1 MTRMLS
7 DMLATL
13 NAASGFI
20 ITLGGGLLG
29 WERHHLQ
36 GTGNAILGVLFGL
49 LVGFAMAAIFCGT
62 LATLILIEKHLRHLV
77 AEAAE
82 TRRARKG

>member
-1 MTRMLS
+1 
-7 DMLATL
+7 
-13 NAASGFI
+13 
-20 ITLGGGLLG
+20 
-29 WERHHLQ
+29 
-36 GTGNAILGVLFGL
+36 VLFGL